1 MARKGKIKCSCCGE
15 EKSAA
20 RDFYSSSS
28 KLHKSLSTFPMCKN
42 CVEEL
47 YDELVYKYAG
57 DKKIAAKRLFVM
69 LDVYYDEDLYNTC
82 INKENKG
89 KSKWLGEYMKT
100 KANARYVSKSSLDNI
115 NSKNLVENDIDSDF
129 KLNETKI
136 NNDMVERWGAGLR
149 KEDYMFLENKFNEFS
164 IAYQCKRPAEKML
177 LEQISKCLLKSDE
190 ALRNG
195 DATGFEKMNTLISKL
210 MNDANIK
217 PIQEA
222 SLAENET
229 ITWGTWI
236 DKIENYRPIG
246 EPSEQFKDVDKI
258 KTYINKWFIGQMRK
272 VFDLASEDNPN
283 DDQD

>member
-1 MARKGKIKCSCCGE
+1 MAVNKKKCTCCKQDKYEERYFWKSYSNIYLDNGRLPVCKDCFKEMFNKLNEKYNSSIKALKHLCFNFDIYFDDNLAEESMRKKC
-15 EKSAA
+15 
-20 RDFYSSSS
+20 
-28 KLHKSLSTFPMCKN
+28 
-42 CVEEL
+42 
-47 YDELVYKYAG
+47 
-57 DKKIAAKRLFVM
+57 
-69 LDVYYDEDLYNTC
+69 EDS
-82 INKENKG
+82 ID
-89 KSKWLGEYMKT
+89 EYMKIV
-100 KANARYVSKSSLDNI
+100 NR
-115 NSKNLVENDIDSDF
+115 NSKYRGKTSFDNSIEDKLDIEIEL
-129 KLNETKI
+129 KEIKI

>member
-1 MARKGKIKCSCCGE
+1 MAVNKKKCSCCKQEKYE
-15 EKSAA
+15 ERYFWKS
-20 RDFYSSSS
+20 YSYIYLDSGRLPVCKECFKNIFD
-28 KLHKSLSTFPMCKN
+28 KLVNKYDSNIKALKHTCLNFDIYFDDKLAS
-42 CVEEL
+42 EL
-47 YDELVYKYAG
+47 R
-57 DKKIAAKRLFVM
+57 DKKI
-69 LDVYYDEDLYNTC
+69 EDF
-82 INKENKG
+82 ID
-89 KSKWLGEYMKT
+89 EYMKII
-100 KANARYVSKSSLDNI
+100 NRNSKYRGKTSIDNSIEDKI
-115 NSKNLVENDIDSDF
+115 NSGFE
-129 KLNETKI
+129 LNEVKI

-283 DDQD
+283 DN

>member
-1 MARKGKIKCSCCGE
+1 MAVNKKKCSCCKQEKYE
-15 EKSAA
+15 ERYFWKS
-20 RDFYSSSS
+20 YSYIYLDSGRLPVCKECFKNIFDRLENKYNSNIKALKHTCFNFDIYFDD
-28 KLHKSLSTFPMCKN
+28 KLAS
-42 CVEEL
+42 EL
-47 YDELVYKYAG
+47 RN
-57 DKKIAAKRLFVM
+57 KKI
-69 LDVYYDEDLYNTC
+69 EDF
-82 INKENKG
+82 ID
-89 KSKWLGEYMKT
+89 EYMKIINRNSRYRGKT
-100 KANARYVSKSSLDNI
+100 SIDNSIEDKINCAFEANEV
-115 NSKNLVENDIDSDF
+115 
-129 KLNETKI
+129 KI

-149 KEDYMFLENKFNEFS
+149 EEDYMFLENKFNEFS
-164 IAYQCKRPAEKML
+164 TAYQCKRPAEKML
-177 LEQISKCLLKSDE
+177 LEQISKCLLRSDE

-283 DDQD
+283 DN